1 MRRFWLQNELGER
14 LDLTGNYET
23 SGMFLASPTG
33 LGFEYNDTFQTI
45 KRGFYKAS

>member
-23 SGMFLASPTG
+23 SGMFLASPT
-33 LGFEYNDTFQTI
+33 
-45 KRGFYKAS
+45 